1 MRFSKLRNER
11 GAAAVEF
18 AIVLPL
24 LLFVVFGIIEF
35 SIIFYDKAMITNASR
50 EGARAGIVYRPGDPP
65 RLTEQEIKD
74 VVDTYLQ
81 THLISFGG
89 TSSATVTAPA
99 AGSAT
104 GTPLTVTVDYTYNF
118 LLLPN
123 FMDSLTGG
131 LDMQAQTIMRM
142 E

>member
-1 MRFSKLRNER
+1 MRFPKFRNER

-35 SIIFYDKAMITNASR
+35 SVIFYDKAMITNASR
-50 EGARAGIVYRPGDPP
+50 EGARAGIVYRPTDPE
-65 RLTEQEIKD
+65 RLSEQDIKD
-74 VVDTYLQ
+74 VVKAYLQ

-89 TSSATVTAPA
+89 TSAADITVTNAETA
-99 AGSAT
+99 S
-104 GTPLTVTVDYTYNF
+104 GTPLTVTVNYTYNF